1 MGAVKNRIDSLED
14 GRGAG
19 IPIINEPYEVQ
30 SHILHKNT
38 LEDPICGY
46 NNWTVIM
53 SSIASSASV
62 ISGTG
67 PMAKGIWRAINTVQ
81 RLPPI
86 TRLRLVQFREE
97 I

>member
-1 MGAVKNRIDSLED
+1 MGAAKNRIDSLED
-14 GRGAG
+14 GRGV
-19 IPIINEPYEVQ
+19 PVSNEPYEVQ

-38 LEDPICGY
+38 LKGQIRGY
-46 NNWTVIM
+46 NNWKVIM
-53 SSIASSASV
+53 SSSSASA

-67 PMAKGIWRAINTVQ
+67 PMAKGIWRAIITVQ